1 VGLLRILFT
10 IVVAVMALEMI
21 YRGAAGKL

>member
-1 VGLLRILFT
+1 LRILFT